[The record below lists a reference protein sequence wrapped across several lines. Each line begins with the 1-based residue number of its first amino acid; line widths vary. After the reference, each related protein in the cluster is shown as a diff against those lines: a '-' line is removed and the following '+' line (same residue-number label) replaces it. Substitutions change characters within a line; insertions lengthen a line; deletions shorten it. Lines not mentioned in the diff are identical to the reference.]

1 MRLITDVQDDAQFLG
16 AVYDAAEAVA
26 NMVKAVG
33 FAEIRKH
40 MPELDG
46 TETEAERK
54 AKFEAQSKKNMLDI
68 AKSAMKEHPDETIKA
83 LHSLIVL
90 DDGEEFPKGVKL
102 LTTAVK
108 VLNNKEIMDFFTSVA
123 SLGAQ
128 K

>member
-1 MRLITDVQDDAQFLG
+1 
-16 AVYDAAEAVA
+16 
-26 NMVKAVG
+26 MVKAVG

-54 AKFEAQSKKNMLDI
+54 AKLEAQSKKNMLDI
-68 AKSAMKEHPDETIKA
+68 ARGAMKEHPEETIKA

-123 SLGAQ
+123 SLGSQ